1 MTKCLY
7 ESNGY
12 ISFSIS
18 FIEYKIHK
26 AMMIR
31 DKGERR
37 KKKRNFEA
45 IANSFHM

>member
-31 DKGERR
+31 DKGGE
-37 KKKRNFEA
+37 KEEEKEL
-45 IANSFHM
+45 